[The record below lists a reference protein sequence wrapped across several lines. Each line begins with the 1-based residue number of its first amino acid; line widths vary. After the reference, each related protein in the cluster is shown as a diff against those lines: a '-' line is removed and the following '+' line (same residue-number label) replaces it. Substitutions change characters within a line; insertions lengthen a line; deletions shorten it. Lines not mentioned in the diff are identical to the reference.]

1 MSVVVSGGGPAG
13 MMLGLLLARAGIE
26 VTVLE
31 KHSDFLRDFRGD
43 TVHASTVRLMDEL
56 GLGRKLAALP
66 QSRLGNMEVPAADG
80 SEVRLTDFEGLRA
93 PYNYIAMIPQWD
105 LLNLLAEE
113 ARQEPTFTL
122 WMDTAATGLIREG
135 GKVVGVRFR
144 TRDGEEGEIRA
155 DLTVAA
161 DGRSSAL
168 RREAGLEPQ
177 EFPVPFDTWWL
188 RLPRHA
194 EERSQEPRL
203 IPAFR
208 AGEFALSLTRND
220 YFQIAY
226 FTAKGSDARLR
237 GEGVERFRTRI
248 AGLMP
253 QYADRVDRLAS
264 MDDVHLLDVRLNRLP
279 RWYTDGLLFIGDA
292 AHAMSPAGGV
302 GINLAIQDAVAAAT
316 LLAGPLRT
324 GRLTTAD
331 LAKVQRRRW
340 RPTVIMQRVQQMLHN
355 GFFAPVLTGRRIGPP
370 TSMVLAARHLP
381 GFRQLPSRLVAWG
394 PRPEHAPAFARR
406 APKAPAG
413 A

>member
-1 MSVVVSGGGPAG
+1 MSVVISGGGPAG
-13 MMLGLLLARAGIE
+13 VMLGLLLARAGIE

-31 KHSDFLRDFRGD
+31 KHGDFLRDFRGD

-56 GLGRKLAALP
+56 GLGQKFAALP
-66 QSRLGNMEVPAADG
+66 QSKLGNMAVPTSDG
-80 SEVRLTDFEGLRA
+80 GQTRLTDFEALPA

-105 LLNLLAEE
+105 LLNLLAQE
-113 ARQEPTFTL
+113 ARQEASFTL
-122 WMDTAATGLIREG
+122 RMNTAATRLIREG
-135 GKVVGVRFR
+135 GKVVGVHYR
-144 TRDGEEGEIRA
+144 TQDGEEGEIRA
-155 DLTVAA
+155 TLTVAA
-161 DGRSSAL
+161 DGRHSAL
-168 RREAGLEPQ
+168 RQDAGLVPQ
-177 EFPVPFDTWWL
+177 EFPVPFDTWWF

-194 EERSQEPRL
+194 TEQAQEPQL
-203 IPAFR
+203 VPAFR
-208 AGEFALSLTRND
+208 AGEFALSITRND

-237 GEGVERFRTRI
+237 TEGIDGFRTRI

-253 QYADRVDRLAS
+253 QYADRVDQLPS

-279 RWYTDGLLFIGDA
+279 HWYADGLLLIGDA

-316 LLAGPLRT
+316 LLAEPLRQ

-340 RPTVIMQRVQQMLHN
+340 RPMAILQRMQLMLHDGLFN
-355 GFFAPVLTGRRIGPP
+355 PVLTGRRLGPP
-370 TSMVLAARHLP
+370 TSLVLATRYLP
-381 GFRQLPSRLVAWG
+381 GFRQLPSRLVALG

-406 APKAPAG
+406 TPTESAAA
-413 A
+413 